1 MSSPRVRF
9 VALVTMAMM
18 ALPLTAMA
26 DVLVESVRVR
36 PSPERTRI
44 VFDLAGP
51 VQHKTFTLSNPR
63 RLVIDVTDAKLGA
76 SFDRLDLSRT
86 PIRRIRSG
94 NRAGGDLRVVLDLK
108 SPVKPR
114 SFVLTPILQYG
125 DRLVVD
131 LYTPDQQVAPVVKP
145 PDRIAREMR
154 DAVIAID
161 AGHGGDDPGAVG
173 PGKLYEKDVVL
184 GIAQRLHERL
194 EKEPGFRSVLVR
206 TGDYYVKHDRRTLIA
221 RQNLADIFVSVHAD
235 AFRTPEASGA
245 SVYAISLKGATS
257 ETAQWLAEKENRSD
271 LIGGVEN
278 VSLNDKDDLLVEV
291 LLDLSMTASLA
302 MSLDVGKEVMNSLGK
317 VTKLHKKRVE
327 QAAFAV
333 LKSPDIPSILVE
345 TGFISNPGEARK
357 LARADYQDKL
367 AEAIFNGIV
376 RYMKDNPPE
385 GSYLAWRRQEQNRPA
400 EGGAAA
406 GLQVTYKI
414 ERGDTLSGIASRHR
428 VSAKAIR
435 ELNGLKS
442 DRIRI
447 GQILKI
453 PAT

>member
-1 MSSPRVRF
+1 MTAAWRL
-9 VALVTMAMM
+9 LVTVAMM
-18 ALPLTAMA
+18 ATAALPIAA
-26 DVLVESVRVR
+26 NAQVLIDSVRVR

-51 VQHKTFTLSNPR
+51 VEHKTFILSNPR
-63 RLVIDVTDAKLGA
+63 RLVIDVSDATLDA

-86 PIRRIRSG
+86 PIKRIRSG
-94 NRAGGDLRVVLDLK
+94 SRAGGDLRVVLDLK
-108 SPVKPR
+108 SPIKPR

-131 LYTPDQQVAPVVKP
+131 LYTPEQPDAPVVKP
-145 PDRIAREMR
+145 PDRIARQMR
-154 DAVIAID
+154 DVVIAID
-161 AGHGGDDPGAVG
+161 AGHGGDDPGAIG
-173 PGKLYEKDVVL
+173 PGRLYEKDVVFA
-184 GIAQRLHERL
+184 ISQKLHDVI

-257 ETAQWLAEKENRSD
+257 ETAEWLAEKENRSD

-302 MSLDVGKEVMNSLGK
+302 MSLEVGKEVVQSLGK

-357 LARADYQDKL
+357 LARSDHQKKL
-367 AEAIFNGIV
+367 ADAIFQGIA
-376 RYMKDNPPE
+376 RYMRSNPPE
-385 GSYLAWRRQEQNRPA
+385 GSYLAWRRTEQTRP
-400 EGGAAA
+400 EA
-406 GLQVTYKI
+406 GRQVTYRI

-428 VSAKAIR
+428 VSTKAIR

-447 GQILKI
+447 GQVLRI
-453 PAT
+453 PTS